1 MNSLLIVLGNQL
13 FDKKFHPD
21 DVTNIFMCEDLML
34 CTNVKHHKKKLAFF
48 LSTMREYKDE
58 MTKSG
63 YNVSYYDFNN
73 LFEKSISF
81 KLSECIKSIR
91 PEKIY
96 LYEIEDKDVESVILD
111 FLESQS
117 INYEIL
123 DSPMFMHSRSY
134 FENYQQGKRTLLL
147 ENFYR
152 KSRKEF
158 NILMLLV
165 PDILT
170 M

>member
-13 FDKKFHPD
+13 FDKKNHPD
-21 DVTNIFMCEDLML
+21 DVTNIFMCEDLTL

-96 LYEIEDKDVESVILD
+96 LYEIEDKDVESVIFRL
-111 FLESQS
+111 S
-117 INYEIL
+117 
-123 DSPMFMHSRSY
+123 
-134 FENYQQGKRTLLL
+134 
-147 ENFYR
+147 
-152 KSRKEF
+152 
-158 NILMLLV
+158 
-165 PDILT
+165 
-170 M
+170 